1 MISGVNAYLFHTLSR
16 THFVCSSSLPSG
28 YRKREWRYES
38 VSASTQTLT
47 ENASLFRRLSPFIP
61 PALHHSKFIFTHCT
75 DTFST
80 GWHVYECDH
89 YSFQEDTYEA
99 SFHEL
104 LATVVLCLDS
114 FSGCPL
120 VFCGLNSFPTDVLL
134 CSLDSFPTCLL
145 VCGFNSCPPSPLVFG
160 LSPTSGFCI
169 IIDLVTQ
176 TECREKIFRYH
187 FWAYGIHLKSI
198 IIVWLF

>member
-1 MISGVNAYLFHTLSR
+1 MKL
-16 THFVCSSSLPSG
+16 HFM
-28 YRKREWRYES
+28 K
-38 VSASTQTLT
+38 
-47 ENASLFRRLSPFIP
+47 
-61 PALHHSKFIFTHCT
+61 
-75 DTFST
+75 
-80 GWHVYECDH
+80 
-89 YSFQEDTYEA
+89 
-99 SFHEL
+99 L

-114 FSGCPL
+114 FSGSPL

-176 TECREKIFRYH
+176 TECREIIFKYH
-187 FWAYGIHLKSI
+187 F
-198 IIVWLF
+198 

>member
-1 MISGVNAYLFHTLSR
+1 MISGVNAYLIHTLSR

-75 DTFST
+75 DTFSS
-80 GWHVYECDH
+80 GGHVYECDH

-99 SFHEL
+99 SFHEI
-104 LATVVLCLDS
+104 VSYCS
-114 FSGCPL
+114 F
-120 VFCGLNSFPTDVLL
+120 VFGFFFRMSP
-134 CSLDSFPTCLL
+134 CLL
-145 VCGFNSCPPSPLVFG
+145 WFEFFPNRRAFV
-160 LSPTSGFCI
+160 
-169 IIDLVTQ
+169 
-176 TECREKIFRYH
+176 
-187 FWAYGIHLKSI
+187 
-198 IIVWLF
+198 